1 MDLID
6 KHSKIVQFEGQD
18 ILLPLFLD
26 HQSTT
31 PLAPE
36 VREKMLE
43 VMATPGN
50 SESSSHAF
58 GIHAQEIILE
68 AQREVA
74 NLINAH
80 PDEIIFTSGA
90 TEANNLA
97 IFGSMG
103 DGSPEDKLI
112 TTKIEHSS
120 ILAPALALERNGCQ
134 ISRLPLG
141 SDGRLDISTL
151 ESKISTGTSL
161 VSIQTANNE
170 IGTLQNISQIGKIC
184 EKSGVAFHTDAAQA
198 LNSQVIDVKRDS
210 VTFLSLSGHK
220 IYGPQGIGALFV
232 KRGTKLAALIVGGDQ
247 QNGIRSGTLPTALI
261 AGLGAACKLTR
272 QNRAEFDQHLQ
283 KTSNLLKQELRD
295 KLGANIQFNGALN
308 AQILGCIS
316 VTFKDIDAE
325 DFLLEMPEI
334 ALSTGSACASQ
345 NIGPSHVLS
354 AIGLDPT
361 TVSQTVRIGLG
372 RYVTETEARFAA
384 NLLAKTYLDLVI

>member
-6 KHSKIVQFEGQD
+6 KHRKIVQFEGQD
-18 ILLPLFLD
+18 ILSPLFLD

-141 SDGRLDISTL
+141 SDGRLDI
-151 ESKISTGTSL
+151 
-161 VSIQTANNE
+161 
-170 IGTLQNISQIGKIC
+170 
-184 EKSGVAFHTDAAQA
+184 
-198 LNSQVIDVKRDS
+198 
-210 VTFLSLSGHK
+210 
-220 IYGPQGIGALFV
+220 
-232 KRGTKLAALIVGGDQ
+232 
-247 QNGIRSGTLPTALI
+247 
-261 AGLGAACKLTR
+261 
-272 QNRAEFDQHLQ
+272 
-283 KTSNLLKQELRD
+283 
-295 KLGANIQFNGALN
+295 
-308 AQILGCIS
+308 
-316 VTFKDIDAE
+316 
-325 DFLLEMPEI
+325 
-334 ALSTGSACASQ
+334 
-345 NIGPSHVLS
+345 
-354 AIGLDPT
+354 
-361 TVSQTVRIGLG
+361 
-372 RYVTETEARFAA
+372 
-384 NLLAKTYLDLVI
+384 